1 MANKTSQRTIEAR
14 ERRTKAVALRKMG
27 WSYGRISVQ
36 LGMTKS
42 SVHKAVTKALTDAQE
57 HLNGEAD
64 ILRTQELDRLDD
76 LQSFFWADAS
86 KGNPKANAQ
95 ILKVMER
102 RAKLL
107 GLDAVTLQ
115 DKLFD
120 EDLDLTVLTAEE
132 LDAYEYLR
140 NKMAEGLSSRL
151 QNVVEPVLAARAIV
165 PR

>member
-107 GLDAVTLQ
+107 GLDAPTKIAQTDGKGDDTESGVFVVPAPAGSVAEWMDQVSAYQAT
-115 DKLFD
+115 K
-120 EDLDLTVLTAEE
+120 AEE
-132 LDAYEYLR
+132 
-140 NKMAEGLSSRL
+140 
-151 QNVVEPVLAARAIV
+151 
-165 PR
+165 